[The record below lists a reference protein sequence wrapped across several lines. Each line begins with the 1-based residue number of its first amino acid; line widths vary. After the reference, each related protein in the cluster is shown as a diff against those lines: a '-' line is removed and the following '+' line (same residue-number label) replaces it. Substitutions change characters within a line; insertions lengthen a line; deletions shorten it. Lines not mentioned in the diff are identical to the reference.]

1 MFRPPIGPSAGVPAI
16 WTIFMALT
24 DLVVPQAVVPSL
36 RVNSKKQALQELATR
51 AAAMCGRSEREVLDV
66 LMQREKLG
74 STGIGSGVAI
84 PHGKLARLERLFG
97 VFARLERPIDF
108 GAVDLQPVDLVFL
121 LLAPEAAGAD
131 HLKALA
137 RIARL
142 LRDTEI
148 AHKLRESRDAEA
160 LYAVLMSGSDEV

>member
-1 MFRPPIGPSAGVPAI
+1 MPAF
-16 WTIFMALT
+16 WTIFMALA

-36 RVNSKKQALQELATR
+36 KVNNKKQALQELAAR
-51 AAAMCGRSEREVLDV
+51 AAAISGRSEREVLEV
-66 LMQREKLG
+66 LMQRERLG
-74 STGIGSGVAI
+74 STGIGNGIAI
-84 PHGKLARLERLFG
+84 PHGKLAGLERMSG

-108 GAVDLQPVDLVFL
+108 EALDGQVVDLVFL
-121 LLAPEAAGAD
+121 LLAPEGAGAD

-142 LRDTEI
+142 LRNTDV

-160 LYAVLMSGSDEV
+160 LYAVLTCASGDPKLS